1 LRQRLGKWLSAF
13 PYAVVVPTAIG
24 QEGVRLR
31 LAGPATADAATL
43 LALIDDLD
51 LNQADLAFDDPAR
64 GVIRRIRR
72 SGQGL
77 GAFLLTG
84 DTRAEAALLQ
94 WANDENAPGNV
105 SLVLMGRTKPPARA
119 AIICACENISEAA
132 ISQAIQAGKS
142 LEEIQASLKCGTGC
156 GSCVPQMRRMI
167 QDHAAMEL
175 AA

>member
-1 LRQRLGKWLSAF
+1 
-13 PYAVVVPTAIG
+13 VPTAIG

-31 LAGPATADAATL
+31 LAGPAIADAAVL
-43 LALIDDLD
+43 HSLIDDLG
-51 LNQADLAFDDPAR
+51 LNRADLAFDDPAR

-84 DTRAEAALLQ
+84 DVRAEAALLQ
-94 WANDENAPGNV
+94 WANDENAPDNV
-105 SLVLMGRTKPPARA
+105 SLVLMGRAKPPAR
-119 AIICACENISEAA
+119 IHIVCTCENISEAA
-132 ISQAIQAGKS
+132 ISSAIQAGES

-156 GSCVPQMRRMI
+156 GSCVPQIRRMI
-167 QDHAAMEL
+167 QDHAATEL